1 MSYEAYLQE
10 FRRRTAQRVA
20 EFEQAVKDAE
30 ASVKS
35 IQERSDVQK
44 NNNTPRRRGRIK
56 GVLKPVSQY

>member
-30 ASVKS
+30 ASAKAV
-35 IQERSDVQK
+35 QERSNDQ